1 MNPDLNPIEHPWKDL
16 KTAVGRKHLTN
27 LNDLEQFAKEEWSK
41 ILVERCKKLIHAYWK
56 QLISVN
62 VSKGGASKY

>member
-27 LNDLEQFAKEEWSK
+27 LNDLEQFAKEEWSSTEE
-41 ILVERCKKLIHAYWK
+41 ERKLIHAYQK
-56 QLISVN
+56 RLISVN